1 MQYLIDGH
9 NLIGKL
15 PDISLDDPNDEAK
28 LVQKLIGFSA
38 RTKNRCTVVFDHGIP
53 GGVSRMSNRNVK
65 VIFSSTNSNAD
76 KVMIDR
82 IYKQKNPKEWF
93 VVSGD
98 NEVLAVARRR
108 RIQVLTSSQ
117 FADLLQRPTPPDKPD
132 VDEAVD
138 VHLTED
144 EVDEW
149 MTLFTKKPK
158 KKK

>member
-15 PDISLDDPNDEAK
+15 PDINLDDPNDEAK

-82 IYKQKNPKEWF
+82 IYKQKNPKDWF

-98 NEVLAVARRR
+98 NEVLSVARRR

-117 FADLLQRPTPPDKPD
+117 FVDLLQRPAPLDKPD